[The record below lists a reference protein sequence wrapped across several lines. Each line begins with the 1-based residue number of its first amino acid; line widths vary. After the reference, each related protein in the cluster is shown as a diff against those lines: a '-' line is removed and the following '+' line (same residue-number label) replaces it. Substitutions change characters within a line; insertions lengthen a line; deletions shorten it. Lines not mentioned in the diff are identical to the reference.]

1 MIISIKTKI
10 IGSVVVLYLMLLIV
24 VFVAHHRR
32 NLLVHGMLDLE
43 TAVGQLNA
51 LIDLQ
56 VAMDR
61 FVMPANDYLITGDF
75 DKENSEFQ
83 NITSRVEKEFNRIE
97 GLGLDRNFI
106 TIIKRAKNKYS
117 ILKRKADKIFSIQHP
132 IGNMRGSRLQDELD
146 ALANHIISD
155 YLDKI
160 GLLAMK
166 RVNERI
172 AFINIKRKR
181 ADIVIFVGTVVSG
194 VMGILFAIYLVR
206 SIINPILELKK
217 GAVIVG
223 NGNLTHRISIRN
235 GLEVN
240 ILVEEFNKM
249 TQKLKE
255 SYDNLERKIENR
267 TSALNELNEKYKLL
281 SVTDGLTNIYN
292 HRYFYEKLEEEIK
305 RAVRYKKSLSLIM
318 VDIDYFKHYNDTHGH
333 QAGDNVLRD
342 IALLLKKGVRE
353 LDIVARYGG
362 EEFCIILPETGK
374 QVAMNLA
381 ERIRVSVPAQPFP
394 FKETQPDGN
403 LTISLGV
410 ATFPDDAKSSDNLVT
425 AADSALYKAKGN
437 GRNRVE
443 VA

>member
-1 MIISIKTKI
+1 MSISIKTKI
-10 IGSVVVLYLMLLIV
+10 IGSFVVLYLMLLIV

-56 VAMDR
+56 VSMDR
-61 FVMPANDYLITGDF
+61 VVMPANDYLITGNF
-75 DKENSEFQ
+75 DNENVEFQ
-83 NITSRVEKEFNRIE
+83 NITSRVEKEFNRME
-97 GLGLDRNFI
+97 GLGLDRKLVA
-106 TIIKRAKNKYS
+106 IIKRAKKKYS
-117 ILKRKADKIFSIQHP
+117 VLKTKADKIFSIQHP
-132 IGNMRGSRLQDELD
+132 IGNMRGSRLMKEVDS
-146 ALANHIISD
+146 LANHIISD

-172 AFINIKRKR
+172 AFINILRKR
-181 ADIVIFVGTVVSG
+181 ADMVIFVSTVVSG

-206 SIINPILELKK
+206 SIINPILALKK

-223 NGNLTHRISIRN
+223 NGNLDHRIRIRD

-249 TQKLKE
+249 TQKLRE
-255 SYDNLERKIENR
+255 SYDNLEEKVEER
-267 TSALNELNEKYKLL
+267 TKELNELSERYKLL
-281 SVTDGLTNIYN
+281 SVVDGLTNVYN
-292 HRYFYEKLEEEIK
+292 HRYFYTKLEEETK
-305 RAVRYKKSLSLIM
+305 RTERYKKSISLIM
-318 VDIDYFKHYNDTHGH
+318 LDIDFFKHYNDTHGH

-374 QVAMNLA
+374 QVARNLA
-381 ERIRVSVPAQPFP
+381 ERIRVSLSKQPFP
-394 FKETQPDGN
+394 FKETQPNGN

-425 AADSALYKAKGN
+425 AVDRALYKAKEN

>member
-1 MIISIKTKI
+1 MGISIKTKI
-10 IGSVVVLYLMLLIV
+10 IGSFVVLYLMLLIV

-75 DKENSEFQ
+75 DRENSEFQ
-83 NITSRVEKEFNRIE
+83 NISIRVEKEFNRIE
-97 GLGLDRNFI
+97 GLGLDRKDVA
-106 TIIKRAKNKYS
+106 IIKRAKKKYS
-117 ILKRKADKIFSIQHP
+117 VLKAKADKIFSIQHP
-132 IGNMRGSRLQDELD
+132 IGNVRGSRLMKEVD

-172 AFINIKRKR
+172 AFINRLRKR
-181 ADIVIFVGTVVSG
+181 ADMVIFVSTVVSG

-206 SIINPILELKK
+206 SIINPILDLKK

-223 NGNLTHRISIRN
+223 NGNLTHRISIRD

-255 SYDNLERKIENR
+255 SYDNLEEKVEER
-267 TSALNELNEKYKLL
+267 TSALNELSEKYKLL
-281 SVTDGLTNIYN
+281 SVIDGLTNIYN

-353 LDIVARYGG
+353 LDVVARYGG

-374 QVAMNLA
+374 YVARNLA
-381 ERIRVSVPAQPFP
+381 ERIRVSLSEQPFP
-394 FKETQPDGN
+394 CKETQPNGN

-410 ATFPDDAKSSDNLVT
+410 AMFPHDAKSSDNLVT
-425 AADSALYKAKGN
+425 AVDRALYKAKGN

-443 VA
+443 IA

>member
-1 MIISIKTKI
+1 MGISIKTKI
-10 IGSVVVLYLMLLIV
+10 IGSFVVLYLMLLIV

-61 FVMPANDYLITGDF
+61 VVMPANDYLITGNF
-75 DKENSEFQ
+75 NSENVEFQ
-83 NITSRVEKEFNRIE
+83 NITTRVEKEFNRIE
-97 GLGLDRNFI
+97 GLGLDRNCI
-106 TIIKRAKNKYS
+106 TIIKRAKKKYAV
-117 ILKRKADKIFSIQHP
+117 LKRKADKIFSIQHP
-132 IGNMRGSRLQDELD
+132 IGNTRGSRLMKEVD

-160 GLLAMK
+160 GLQAMK

-172 AFINIKRKR
+172 AFINILRKR
-181 ADIVIFVGTVVSG
+181 ADMVIFVSTVVSG

-206 SIINPILELKK
+206 SIINPILDLKK
-217 GAVIVG
+217 GVVIVG
-223 NGNLTHRISIRN
+223 NGNLTHRISIRD

-255 SYDNLERKIENR
+255 SYDNLEEKVEER
-267 TSALNELNEKYKLL
+267 TKELNELSERYKLL
-281 SVTDGLTNIYN
+281 SVVDGLTNVYN
-292 HRYFYEKLEEEIK
+292 HRYFYTKLEEETK
-305 RAVRYKKSLSLIM
+305 RADRYKKSLSLIM
-318 VDIDYFKHYNDTHGH
+318 LDIDFFKHYNDTHGH

-342 IALLLKKGVRE
+342 IALLLKKSVRE
-353 LDIVARYGG
+353 LDMVARYGG

-374 QVAMNLA
+374 QVARNLA
-381 ERIRVSVPAQPFP
+381 ERIRVSVSAQPFL

-425 AADSALYKAKGN
+425 AVDRALYKAKGN

-443 VA
+443 IA